1 MGARDLM
8 HSRSTHALNYIASIP
23 LAYIVDHIEAQKRQM
38 KEPSMHKLQ
47 GQSIQMHALAI
58 HHCTINLDNKKK
70 TQSFMHLHH
79 HTSKFKFNMLLHG
92 QHEMFSAD
100 YL

>member
-1 MGARDLM
+1 MKEQLDTKHLRRG
-8 HSRSTHALNYIASIP
+8 
-23 LAYIVDHIEAQKRQM
+23 VDRIETQKRQM
-38 KEPSMHKLQ
+38 KEPLMHKLQ
-47 GQSIQMHALAI
+47 GQSIQTHAHAN
-58 HHCTINLDNKKK
+58 HHYTINLDNDKK

-92 QHEMFSAD
+92 RHEMFSAD

>member
-1 MGARDLM
+1 
-8 HSRSTHALNYIASIP
+8 
-23 LAYIVDHIEAQKRQM
+23 M

-47 GQSIQMHALAI
+47 GQSIQMHAHAI
-58 HHCTINLDNKKK
+58 NHYTINLDNKKK

-79 HTSKFKFNMLLHG
+79 HTSNLKYNMLLHG
-92 QHEMFSAD
+92 RHEMFSAD